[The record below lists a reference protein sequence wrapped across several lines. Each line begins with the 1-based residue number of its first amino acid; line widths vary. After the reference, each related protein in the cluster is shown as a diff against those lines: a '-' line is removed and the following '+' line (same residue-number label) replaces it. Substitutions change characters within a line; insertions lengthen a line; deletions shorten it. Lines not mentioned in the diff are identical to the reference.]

1 MAIQHLQIEEYGGVH
16 GVRDKGLLES
26 AVFRPQVGYY
36 ANAAEEAAAL
46 MESLANNHPFFDG
59 NKRVAFAATHT
70 FLLLNGYDLEVDPD
84 AAYKFMMNSIAKG
97 EFRFSQILGWI
108 NPHLLKSRAD
118 FKAFDKIM
126 KRRGGRLPRAGDE
139 MPGGKSKSPR
149 S

>member
-1 MAIQHLQIEEYGGVH
+1 VPDRIYLTVAEVMAIQHLQIEEYGGVH

-70 FLLLNGYDLEVDPD
+70 FLLLNGYDLAIDPN
-84 AAYKFMMNSIAKG
+84 AASTFMMDAIGNS
-97 EFRFSQILGWI
+97 EFRFSKILGWI
-108 NPHLLKSRAD
+108 NSN
-118 FKAFDKIM
+118 IVM
-126 KRRGGRLPRAGDE
+126 I
-139 MPGGKSKSPR
+139 
-149 S
+149 